1 MKKNTQNFSGLT
13 IKEHEKAE
21 VRRCAK
27 EILVDL
33 DKARALLIDC
43 PPEKMQE
50 RAFEAALIMKKIA
63 DDAGQLVSRHRVN
76 AQTIIH

>member
-1 MKKNTQNFSGLT
+1 MKRRTRDLSGLT
-13 IKEHEKAE
+13 IEEHQKAE
-21 VRRCAK
+21 VRLCAK

-33 DKARALLIDC
+33 DTAQALLIDC

-50 RAFEAALIMKKIA
+50 RALEAALIMRKIA
-63 DDAGQLVSRHRVN
+63 DDASQLVARHRVN